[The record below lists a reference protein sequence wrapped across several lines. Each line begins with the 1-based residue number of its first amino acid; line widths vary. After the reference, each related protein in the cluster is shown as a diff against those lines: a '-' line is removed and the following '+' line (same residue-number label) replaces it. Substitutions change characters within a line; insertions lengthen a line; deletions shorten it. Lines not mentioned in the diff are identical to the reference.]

1 MGSETEKT
9 EIEETNKET
18 DARPENA
25 VLSNIY
31 GYDITNLTEED
42 KKTFNDIEKFID
54 DAFKD
59 DAEAVSGNSDSVP
72 DAWKDKPYIIKQLL
86 DNYYKLFI
94 HDYQDIFAVMDLAS
108 DAQPSDTSVIDGMGK
123 TTEDMIPSVNGAVF
137 SSANTMYDAAKASKE
152 QKEISEKVLSFFPK
166 TEGETENG
174 AETEAD
180 IEPSVMTLGN
190 P

>member
-1 MGSETEKT
+1 
-9 EIEETNKET
+9 
-18 DARPENA
+18 
-25 VLSNIY
+25 
-31 GYDITNLTEED
+31 
-42 KKTFNDIEKFID
+42 
-54 DAFKD
+54 
-59 DAEAVSGNSDSVP
+59 
-72 DAWKDKPYIIKQLL
+72 
-86 DNYYKLFI
+86 
-94 HDYQDIFAVMDLAS
+94 
-108 DAQPSDTSVIDGMGK
+108 MGK